1 MNLSSHQLELTCP
14 KLIRVISM
22 STLKIHNLIAFNL
35 RLNVVNQLNEIPGS
49 YDVLRT
55 IS

>member
-22 STLKIHNLIAFNL
+22 SILKIHNFTFDL